1 MKKRKK
7 GFFDEDARLSEL
19 SQKGDFLEVLN
30 QNIDW
35 EMFRRPVERAMREQ
49 KPKGPGGRPPNDR
62 RTTAERCGSHGQD
75 SHSQGALSAI

>member
-35 EMFRRPVERAMREQ
+35 EMFRRTGDARTETE
-49 KPKGPGGRPPNDR
+49 GTR